1 MEFPVI
7 QRPGEPAAS
16 GRGGNVSTSG
26 GYRVG
31 PRRMTRQ
38 VNVGGVR
45 VGGGAPIS
53 VQTMTKT
60 KTSDVEA
67 TVAQILQAADAGC
80 DIVRVTVNDRP
91 AADAI
96 AEIVRRSPVPVVA
109 DIHFNHVF
117 ALKAIEANVAKVRLN
132 PGNIGSRD
140 RIEQVLKSARDKGIP
155 IRIGVNSGSLEEDIL
170 SKHGYPTAEALY
182 ESAMRHV
189 GICDEF
195 GFRDVIISV
204 KSTDVR
210 LMIEAYRLVA
220 QRTDIPLHLG
230 VTEAGPTRVGT
241 VKSSVGIGSL
251 LAEGIG
257 DTIRVSLTD
266 EPVREVEV
274 GKEILRSLGLASRN
288 VELIACPTCGRLE
301 VDLFGIMAELEKR
314 LAGVK
319 KAVKIAV
326 LGCVV
331 NGPGE
336 ASEADIGIAAGKGV
350 GILYRK
356 GEVVRRVKESEI
368 VDAIVDEVMK
378 FQPDQSV
385 PESVR
390 S

>member
-1 MEFPVI
+1 MEVPVLNLTDPMPVLPHPTYKVGVR
-7 QRPGEPAAS
+7 RP
-16 GRGGNVSTSG
+16 
-26 GYRVG
+26 
-31 PRRMTRQ
+31 TRQ
-38 VNVGGVR
+38 VTIGTIK

-60 KTSDVEA
+60 KTSDVAA
-67 TVAQILQAADAGC
+67 TVKQIRGAAEAGC
-80 DIVRVTVNDRP
+80 DIVRVTVNDKE
-91 AADAI
+91 AAEAMKAI
-96 AEIVRRSPVPVVA
+96 VQQSPIPVVA
-109 DIHFNHVF
+109 DIHFNHIF
-117 ALKAIEANVAKVRLN
+117 ALKAIEAGVAKVRIN
-132 PGNIGSRD
+132 PGNIGNKQ
-140 RIEQVLKSARDKGIP
+140 RIYEVLTAAKDKGIP

-170 SKHGYPTAEALY
+170 EKHGYPTAEALY

-189 GICDEF
+189 EICDEF
-195 GFRDVIISV
+195 GFKDIIISV

-230 VTEAGPTRVGT
+230 VTEAGTTRVGT
-241 VKSSVGIGSL
+241 IKSAVGIGTL

-266 EPVREVEV
+266 DPVKEVEV

-314 LAGVK
+314 LEGVK
-319 KAVKIAV
+319 KPVKIAV

-368 VDAIVDEVMK
+368 VDVIVEEVK
-378 FQPDQSV
+378 NFQPDNT
-385 PESVR
+385 
-390 S
+390 

>member
-1 MEFPVI
+1 MEIPVVNLTN
-7 QRPGEPAAS
+7 EPPVAPHP
-16 GRGGNVSTSG
+16 T
-26 GYRVG
+26 YKVG
-31 PRRMTRQ
+31 VRRKTRQ
-38 VNVGGVR
+38 VVVGAVKI
-45 VGGGAPIS
+45 GGGAPIS

-60 KTSDVEA
+60 KTSDVA
-67 TVAQILQAADAGC
+67 GTVAQILQAADAGC
-80 DIVRVTVNDRP
+80 DIVRVTVNDRE
-91 AADAI
+91 AAEAM
-96 AEIVRRSPVPVVA
+96 AAIVRESPIPVVA
-109 DIHFNHVF
+109 DIHFNHIF
-117 ALKAIEANVAKVRLN
+117 ALKAIEANVAKVRIN

-140 RIEQVLKSARDKGIP
+140 RIHQVLSAAKAKAIP

-170 SKHGYPTAEALY
+170 NKHGYPTAEALF

-189 GICDEF
+189 EICDEF
-195 GFRDVIISV
+195 GFHDVVISV

-220 QRTDIPLHLG
+220 ERTDIPLHLG
-230 VTEAGPTRVGT
+230 VTEAGPTKVGT
-241 VKSSVGIGSL
+241 IKSAVGIGTL

-266 EPVREVEV
+266 DPVKEVEV
-274 GKEILRSLGLASRN
+274 GKEILRSLSLASRN

-301 VDLFGIMAELEKR
+301 VDLFGIMAQLEER
-314 LAGVK
+314 LEGVK
-319 KAVKIAV
+319 KPVKIAV

-368 VDAIVDEVMK
+368 VDVIVEEVRN
-378 FQPDQSV
+378 FQP
-385 PESVR
+385 EG
-390 S
+390 

>member
-1 MEFPVI
+1 MEIPVTNLADT
-7 QRPGEPAAS
+7 PAAEAATPA
-16 GRGGNVSTSG
+16 ST
-26 GYRVG
+26 R
-31 PRRMTRQ
+31 RRMTRR
-38 VNVGGVR
+38 VNVGAVPI
-45 VGGGAPIS
+45 GGNAPLS

-60 KTSDVEA
+60 KTSDIDG
-67 TVAQILQAADAGC
+67 TVAQIESAAEAGC
-80 DIVRVTVNDRP
+80 DIVRVTVNDKE
-91 AADAI
+91 AAEAMS
-96 AEIVRRSPVPVVA
+96 AIVRRSPIPVVA
-109 DIHFNHVF
+109 DIHFNHIF
-117 ALKAIEANVAKVRLN
+117 ALKAIEAGVAKVRIN
-132 PGNIGSRD
+132 PGNIGSKDRIREVLTAARD
-140 RIEQVLKSARDKGIP
+140 RGIP

-170 SKHGYPTAEALY
+170 AKHGYPTAEALF

-189 GICDEF
+189 AICDEF

-220 QRTDIPLHLG
+220 RRTDIPLHLG
-230 VTEAGPTRVGT
+230 VTEAGTTRIGT
-241 VKSSVGIGSL
+241 IKSAVGIGTL

-266 EPVREVEV
+266 EPVKEVEV
-274 GKEILRSLGLASRN
+274 GKEILRSLGLATRN

-314 LAGVK
+314 LEGVK
-319 KAVKIAV
+319 KPVKIAV

-356 GEVVRRVKESEI
+356 GEVVRKVKESEI
-368 VDAIVDEVMK
+368 VDVIVEEVHK
-378 FQPDQSV
+378 FTPA
-385 PESVR
+385 P
-390 S
+390 

>member
-1 MEFPVI
+1 MEIPVLNMADT
-7 QRPGEPAAS
+7 PPA
-16 GRGGNVSTSG
+16 GPHPT
-26 GYRVG
+26 YRVG
-31 PRRMTRQ
+31 VRRKTRR
-38 VNVGGVR
+38 VSIGGVP
-45 VGGGAPIS
+45 VGGGAPIT

-60 KTSDVEA
+60 RTGDVEG
-67 TVAQILQAADAGC
+67 TVAQILAAADAGC
-80 DIVRVTVNDRP
+80 DIVRVTVNDRE
-91 AADAI
+91 AADAMQ
-96 AEIVRRSPVPVVA
+96 EIVRRSPIPVVA

-117 ALKAIEANVAKVRLN
+117 ALKAIEAGVAKVRIN
-132 PGNIGSRD
+132 PGNIGARD
-140 RIEQVLKSARDKGIP
+140 RIHQVLGAAAAKGIP

-170 SKHGYPTAEALY
+170 QKHGYPTAEALY

-189 GICDEF
+189 EICEGF

-220 QRTDIPLHLG
+220 ERTDIPLHLG
-230 VTEAGPTRVGT
+230 VTEAGPTRTGT
-241 VKSSVGIGSL
+241 IKSAVGIGAL

-266 EPVREVEV
+266 DPVREVEV
-274 GKEILRSLGLASRN
+274 GKEILRSLSLASRN
-288 VELIACPTCGRLE
+288 IELIACPTCGRLE

-314 LAGVK
+314 LEGVK
-319 KAVKIAV
+319 KPVKIAV

-368 VDAIVDEVMK
+368 VDVIVEEVHR
-378 FQPDQSV
+378 FTPDAG
-385 PESVR
+385 
-390 S
+390 

>member
-1 MEFPVI
+1 MEIPVLNLANDPPVI
-7 QRPGEPAAS
+7 PHP
-16 GRGGNVSTSG
+16 T
-26 GYRVG
+26 YKVG
-31 PRRMTRQ
+31 VRRKTRQ
-38 VNVGGVR
+38 VLIGGVPVGGSS
-45 VGGGAPIS
+45 PIS

-60 KTSDVEA
+60 KTSDVDA
-67 TVAQILQAADAGC
+67 TVGQIVAAADAGC
-80 DIVRVTVNDRP
+80 DIVRVTVNDKE
-91 AADAI
+91 AAEAMN
-96 AEIVRRSPVPVVA
+96 EIVRRSPVPIVA
-109 DIHFNHVF
+109 DIHFNHIF
-117 ALKAIEANVAKVRLN
+117 ALKSIRAGVAKVRLN
-132 PGNIGSRD
+132 PGNIGNRE
-140 RIEQVLKSARDKGIP
+140 RIHEVLSAAKDKGIP

-170 SKHGYPTAEALY
+170 NKHGYPTAEALY

-189 GICDEF
+189 GICDEL
-195 GFRDVIISV
+195 GFKDVIISV

-220 QRTDIPLHLG
+220 ERTDIPLHLG
-230 VTEAGPTRVGT
+230 VTEAGTTKIGT
-241 VKSSVGIGSL
+241 IKSSVGIGTL

-266 EPVREVEV
+266 EPVKEVEV

-301 VDLFGIMAELEKR
+301 VDLFAIMAELERR
-314 LAGVK
+314 LEGVK
-319 KAVKIAV
+319 KPVKIAV

-368 VDAIVDEVMK
+368 VDVIVDEVRN
-378 FQPDQSV
+378 FQP
-385 PESVR
+385 ENNN
-390 S
+390 